1 MHSKIK
7 LNKNCYEI
15 KTDLE
20 KEQILLVGKLNKLNY
35 FSPGEWLF
43 FFKSKVKKSSQ

>member
-15 KTDLE
+15 KADLE
-20 KEQILLVGKLNKLNY
+20 KEQILLVGNLNKLNY
-35 FSPGEWLF
+35 FSPGERLLF
-43 FFKSKVKKSSQ
+43 KIQG